1 MANVLL
7 IESIISKE
15 DITYKHL
22 EMLDLLKT
30 LEISPT
36 HFVKQ
41 ELIEPYTK
49 TYLGSGK
56 VHEIHELIIEQNID
70 LVVCN
75 FDLSPVQ
82 YMTLKDAFDIEIL
95 DRTGVI
101 LQIFSRKAR
110 SKEARLQ
117 AEIANLK
124 YLKSR
129 LVDKEANYSQVT
141 SGGGYR
147 NKGSGEKQIDLD
159 RSKYKVLLKRKEL
172 ELEKLVTQRKNN
184 RNNRSNLPIMAIVG
198 YTNAGKST
206 LLNQLLKKSNTK
218 ESKNVIQE
226 DKLFATLET
235 STRLIDIYE
244 YPYFLLTDTV
254 GFISNLPTML
264 VEAFKSTLEEISDA
278 DLLIHVV
285 DVSNPNF
292 IEQIKVTNSI
302 LKELNCENI
311 PTIYLYNKLDKCKSI
326 PFIPKR
332 NELLVS
338 MNDSDD
344 LKQILDLIFNE
355 IKEKWDYIELM
366 VPFSKNVYMIKKYGF
381 VENLEMI
388 EDKFIVKGYFPTYHM
403 KYIKS
408 LLDD

>member
-7 IESIISKE
+7 IESVINKE

-30 LEISPT
+30 LEISPNY
-36 HFVKQ
+36 FVKQ
-41 ELIEPYTK
+41 ELSEPYTK

-56 VHEIHELIIEQNID
+56 VHEIYELIMAYNID

-75 FDLSPVQ
+75 FDLTPVQ
-82 YMTLKDAFDIEIL
+82 YMALKDRFDVEIL

-101 LQIFSRKAR
+101 LQIFSRKAK

-141 SGGGYR
+141 SGGGFR

-159 RSKYKVLLKRKEL
+159 RNKYKVLLKRKEV
-172 ELEKLVTQRKNN
+172 ELEKLVVQRKNN
-184 RNNRSNLPIMAIVG
+184 RKTRFNLPVMAIVG

-218 ESKNVIQE
+218 ESKSIIQE

-285 DVSNPNF
+285 DVSNPNYL
-292 IEQIKVTNSI
+292 EQINVTKSI

-311 PTIYLYNKLDKCKSI
+311 PTVYLYNKIDKCKSI

-338 MNDSDD
+338 LKDFED

-355 IKEKWDYIELM
+355 IKEKWEYLELE

-381 VENLEMI
+381 VENLEML
-388 EDKFIVKGYFPTYHM
+388 DDNFLVKGYFPSYHK
-403 KYIKS
+403 KYLKS
-408 LLDD
+408 ILDD

>member
-7 IESIISKE
+7 IESVINKE

-36 HFVKQ
+36 HFIKQ
-41 ELIEPYTK
+41 ELSEPYTK

-56 VHEIHELIIEQNID
+56 VLEIRELITQYNID

-75 FDLSPVQ
+75 FDLTPVQ
-82 YMTLKDAFDIEIL
+82 YMSLKDKFGVEIL

-159 RSKYKVLLKRKEL
+159 RNKYKILLKRKEI
-172 ELEKLVTQRKNN
+172 ELEKLVIQRKNN
-184 RNNRSNLPIMAIVG
+184 RKTRLNLPVMAIVG

-218 ESKNVIQE
+218 ESKNVLQE

-254 GFISNLPTML
+254 GFISDLPTML
-264 VEAFKSTLEEISDA
+264 IEAFKSTLEEISDA

-292 IEQIKVTNSI
+292 VEQINVTNSI
-302 LKELNCENI
+302 LKELKCEDI
-311 PTIYLYNKLDKCKSI
+311 PTVYLYNKLDKCKSI

-338 MNDSDD
+338 VNDSND

-355 IKEKWDYIELM
+355 IKEKWDYLEFE
-366 VPFSKNVYMIKKYGF
+366 VPFSKNVYMIKKYGY
-381 VENLEMI
+381 VVNLEMV
-388 EDKFIVKGYFPTYHM
+388 EDKFLVKGHFPNYNL

>member
-7 IESIISKE
+7 IESIINKE
-15 DITYKHL
+15 DINYKHL

-30 LEISPT
+30 LELYPKYFI
-36 HFVKQ
+36 KQ
-41 ELIEPYTK
+41 ELEEPYSK
-49 TYLGSGK
+49 SYLGSGK
-56 VHEIHELIIEQNID
+56 ILEIRELINEYNID
-70 LVVCN
+70 LVICN
-75 FDLSPVQ
+75 FDLTPIQ
-82 YMTLKDAFDIEIL
+82 YTHLKDAFKVEIL

-101 LQIFSRKAR
+101 LQMFSLKAK
-110 SKEARLQ
+110 SKEAKLQ
-117 AEIANLK
+117 AEIANLQ

-129 LVDKEANYSQVT
+129 LVNKDANYSQVT
-141 SGGGYR
+141 SGGGLR
-147 NKGSGEKQIDLD
+147 NRGSGEKQIDLD
-159 RSKYKVLLKRKEL
+159 RSKYKTILKRKQN
-172 ELEKLVTQRKNN
+172 ELEKLVIQRKNN
-184 RNNRSNLPIMAIVG
+184 RKKRINLPVAAIVG

-218 ESKNVIQE
+218 ENKSVLQE

-254 GFISNLPTML
+254 GFISDLPTML
-264 VEAFKSTLEEISDA
+264 IEAFKSTLEEIADA

-285 DVSNPNF
+285 DVSNDNF
-292 IEQIKVTNSI
+292 LKQIAVTNSV
-302 LKELNCENI
+302 LKELNCQDI
-311 PTIYLYNKLDKCKSI
+311 PTIYLYNKIDKCKSI

-338 MNDSDD
+338 LNDTND

-355 IKEKWDYIELM
+355 LKEKWEYFEFV
-366 VPFSKNVYMIKKYGF
+366 VPHSKNVYLLKKYGF
-381 VENLEMI
+381 VVNLEI
-388 EDKFIVKGYFPTYHM
+388 LEQGFLVEGYFPSYHL

-408 LLDD
+408 FLNE

>member
-1 MANVLL
+1 MANILL
-7 IESIISKE
+7 IESIINKA

-41 ELIEPYTK
+41 ELSEPYTK

-56 VHEIHELIIEQNID
+56 VHEIRETILENNID

-75 FDLSPVQ
+75 FDLTPVQ
-82 YMTLKDAFDIEIL
+82 YMTLKESFDVELL

-101 LQIFSRKAR
+101 LQIFSRKAK

-141 SGGGYR
+141 SGSGYR

-159 RSKYKVLLKRKEL
+159 RNKYKVLLKRKET
-172 ELEKLVTQRKNN
+172 ELEKLVIQRKNN
-184 RNNRSNLPIMAIVG
+184 RKTRLNLPVMAIVG

-254 GFISNLPTML
+254 GFISDLPTML

-285 DVSNPNF
+285 DVSNPNY
-292 IEQIKVTNSI
+292 IEQINITNSI
-302 LKELNCENI
+302 LKELKCENI
-311 PTIYLYNKLDKCKSI
+311 PTVYLYNKLDKCKSI

-338 MNDSDD
+338 LNDSND
-344 LKQILDLIFNE
+344 LKQVLDLIFNE
-355 IKEKWDYIELM
+355 IKEKWDYLELE

-381 VENLEMI
+381 VENLEML
-388 EDKFIVKGYFPTYHM
+388 EEKFLVKGYFPNYHM

>member
-7 IESIISKE
+7 IESIINKE

-30 LEISPT
+30 LEIVPSF
-36 HFVKQ
+36 FVKQ
-41 ELIEPYTK
+41 ELSEPFVR
-49 TYLGSGK
+49 TYIGTGK
-56 VHEIHELIIEQNID
+56 IHEIYELIITHNID

-82 YMTLKDAFDIEIL
+82 YMSLKELLKTAIL

-101 LQIFSRKAR
+101 LQIFSQKAK

-117 AEIANLK
+117 AEIANLR

-129 LVDKEANYSQVT
+129 LVNKEANYSQVT
-141 SGGGYR
+141 SGGGFK

-159 RSKYKVLLKRKEL
+159 RNKYKTLLKRKEQ
-172 ELEKLVTQRKNN
+172 ELNELVVQRKNN
-184 RNNRSNLPIMAIVG
+184 RKNRLNLPVMAIVG

-206 LLNQLLKKSNTK
+206 LLNQLLKKSNTR
-218 ESKNVIQE
+218 ESKKVIQE

-254 GFISNLPTML
+254 GFISDLPTFL
-264 VEAFKSTLEEISDA
+264 IDAFKSTLEEIADA
-278 DLLIHVV
+278 DLLIHVI

-292 IEQIKVTNSI
+292 REHIKVTYSI

-311 PTIYLYNKLDKCKSI
+311 PTVYLYNKIDKCKSI

-338 MNDSDD
+338 LNDSNDA
-344 LKQILDLIFNE
+344 KQILDLIFNE
-355 IKEKWDYIELM
+355 IKEKWEYLELE
-366 VPFSKNVYMIKKYGF
+366 VPSSKNVYMIKKYGYIDH
-381 VENLEMI
+381 LEMF
-388 EDKFIVKGYFPTYHM
+388 EDKFKIKGYFPSYHM
-403 KYIKS
+403 KYINS
-408 LLDD
+408 LLND

>member
-7 IESIISKE
+7 IESVINKE

-30 LEISPT
+30 LEISPNY
-36 HFVKQ
+36 FVKQ
-41 ELIEPYTK
+41 ELSEPYTK

-56 VHEIHELIIEQNID
+56 VHEIYELIMTYNID

-75 FDLSPVQ
+75 FDLTPVQ
-82 YMTLKDAFDIEIL
+82 YMALKDKFDVEIL

-101 LQIFSRKAR
+101 LQIFSRKAK

-141 SGGGYR
+141 SGGGFR

-159 RSKYKVLLKRKEL
+159 RNKYKVLLKRKEV
-172 ELEKLVTQRKNN
+172 ELEKLVVQRKNN
-184 RNNRSNLPIMAIVG
+184 RKTRFNLPVMAIVG

-218 ESKNVIQE
+218 ESKSVIQE

-285 DVSNPNF
+285 DVSNPNYL
-292 IEQIKVTNSI
+292 EQINVTKSI

-311 PTIYLYNKLDKCKSI
+311 PTVYLYNKIDKCKSV

-338 MNDSDD
+338 LKDFED

-355 IKEKWDYIELM
+355 IKEKWEYLELE

-381 VENLEMI
+381 VENLEMLD
-388 EDKFIVKGYFPTYHM
+388 DKFLLKGYFPSYHK
-403 KYIKS
+403 KYLKS
-408 LLDD
+408 ILNE